1 MTRIEATEARKAF
14 SKTLRDA
21 SHGERV
27 VMMKR
32 GKLAAAIVSISDL
45 RLLHALDRRQDASD
59 AAAVREAKAEAEAE
73 IAEQGTIPW
82 EEIKAELGL

>member
-27 VMMKR
+27 VIMKR
-32 GKLAAAIVSISDL
+32 GKPAAAIV
-45 RLLHALDRRQDASD
+45 
-59 AAAVREAKAEAEAE
+59 REAKAEAE

-82 EEIKAELGL
+82 EQIKAELGL